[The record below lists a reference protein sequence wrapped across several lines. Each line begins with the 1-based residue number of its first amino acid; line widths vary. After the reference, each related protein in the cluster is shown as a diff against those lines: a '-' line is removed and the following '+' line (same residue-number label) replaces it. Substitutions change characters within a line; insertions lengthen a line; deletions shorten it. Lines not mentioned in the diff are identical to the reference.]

1 MTYVASGFRSATLL
15 AAVLAF
21 VWAAPSSAQVLYGS
35 LVGTVSDGTGAVIPG
50 ADVRAVNNA
59 TGLELTTSTG
69 ADGLFRIVNVQIG
82 EYDVSI
88 TSEGFRTHTSSNV
101 TVTANEVSRVDVDMV
116 LGQVSEQVTVEA
128 SAAQLQTE
136 KADTRSEITQEAIT
150 NFPLPN
156 FRNYQSLV
164 NLVPG
169 ATPARFQNSI
179 LDTPARALSTN
190 VNGTNRN
197 NNVTRIDGA
206 ASINV
211 WLPHHAG
218 YIAPAETIETVNIT
232 TGSGDAEQGLSGGAS
247 TTVVT
252 KSGTN
257 EVHGSA
263 FYFFN
268 NDSTQ
273 ARNFFAK
280 DKPKSDFKNFGGTI
294 GGPIQRN
301 KTFFF
306 FSYDKTSQAISGVR
320 TGDTVPTPDQRMGD
334 FSAYPDIIY
343 NPYTGNPDGTEREP
357 FQNKMIPQSMLDPIA
372 LRVQDF
378 IPLPTEAGLTNNN
391 FHSSDSPPFD
401 RAYFDTK
408 VNFNI
413 TDKYS
418 MWAKHGFM
426 DAPVSGNPIFGEA
439 GGPAPGG
446 SPGDAETKVHIA
458 TFGHTYTFTPT
469 FFYDGVFGY
478 WRQDQFVNPTDL
490 GKDANSHF
498 NLGIPGLGGPDPR
511 QQGFPRIQ
519 PGAYTRLGAPG
530 WQPLDRVEENWTTS
544 QNFTWVTGSHQLRF
558 GFDGIL
564 LKLAHWQPELGG
576 GPRGTI
582 NFNGQVTALNGGAA
596 PTQYNRYAAFL
607 LGETSQMQKA
617 IQHVL
622 ATGNE
627 WQFAWYLTDRW
638 QVSQRFTVNLGLRY
652 EYYPLMTRAGGKG
665 IERYDPQ
672 TNLMYMGGRG
682 SVPQNAGIEVSNK
695 LFSPR
700 AGIAY
705 RIDDATVLR
714 GGFGLNYS
722 PMPFSRPM
730 RGQYPITVALN
741 FQPDNSFEQ
750 FRTLSD
756 GIPPVVGP
764 DLDQG
769 TIEVP
774 LDAGFRSPYESA
786 THGPL
791 NRGYIASWNFTLE
804 RRLPGDLITSIG
816 YVATASR
823 DMLGDQDINASRPG
837 EGNAGR
843 PYVAITG
850 RNRAINMWDSYLNS
864 DYHSLQIAINRRVA
878 DGLMLKGAYTWS
890 KALGMADDEGWTGI
904 AWDHPEVFQRNR
916 ARTGFDR
923 TQMFQMGYVY
933 DLPFLNHN
941 NSAAG
946 KILGNWQVSGIV
958 ALITGPPRTITSSG
972 ASLNAASALQTA
984 DQVGP
989 VKRLGGV
996 GPGQHF
1002 YDPSAFAPVTEQRFG
1017 TSGRNIV
1024 NAPGVVNWD
1033 LSLFKKFPITETS
1046 EAQFRAEFFNF
1057 TNTPKFGNFNGNVN
1071 SPAFMAVTSTTAFT
1085 ERVIRFGLRF
1095 SF

>member
-1 MTYVASGFRSATLL
+1 MRSSTFGCRKAAILVAALALL
-15 AAVLAF
+15 G
-21 VWAAPSSAQVLYGS
+21 AAPASAQVLYGS
-35 LVGTVSDGTGAVIPG
+35 LVGTVTDGTGAVVPG
-50 ADVRAVNNA
+50 ASVSAVNTA
-59 TGLELTTSTG
+59 TGLELESSTG
-69 ADGLFRIVNVQIG
+69 ADGLFRIVNVQVG
-82 EYDVSI
+82 PYDLTI
-88 TSEGFRTHTSSNV
+88 TSDGFRTHNESGVN
-101 TVTANEVSRVDVDMV
+101 VTANAVSRVDVSLV
-116 LGQVSEQVTVEA
+116 LGQITEQITVEA
-128 SAAQLQTE
+128 AAAQLQTE
-136 KADTRSEITQEAIT
+136 KADTRSEITQRAIT

-232 TGSGDAEQGLSGGAS
+232 TSSGDAEQGLSGGAS
-247 TTVVT
+247 TTVIT

-263 FYFFN
+263 FMFFD
-268 NDSTQ
+268 NDKLR
-273 ARNFFAK
+273 ARNFFARG
-280 DKPKSDFKNFGGTI
+280 KPTSNFRNFGATI
-294 GGPIQRN
+294 GGPIKRN
-301 KTFFF
+301 KVFFF

-320 TGDTVPTPDQRMGD
+320 TGDEVPTMDQRMGD
-334 FSAYPDIIY
+334 FSAYGDVIY
-343 NPYTGNPDGTEREP
+343 NPYTGNPDGTGREP
-357 FQNKMIPQSMLDPIA
+357 FANKMIPASLQDPIA
-372 LRVQDF
+372 LRVQSYY
-378 IPLPTEAGLTNNN
+378 PEPNQPGTNNN
-391 FHSSDSPPFD
+391 YHSSDSPPFD
-401 RAYFDTK
+401 RAYYDTK
-408 VNFNI
+408 INYSVNQ
-413 TDKYS
+413 KYS
-418 MWAKHGFM
+418 LWGKHGHM

-446 SPGDAETKVHIA
+446 SPGNAETYVHIA
-458 TFGHTYTFTPT
+458 TFGHTYTFSPT

-490 GKDANSHF
+490 GQDF

-511 QQGFPRIQ
+511 QIGFPRIQ
-519 PGAYTRLGAPG
+519 PGPYTRLGAPG

-544 QNFTWVTGSHQLRF
+544 QNFTWVKGTHQVRF

-582 NFNGQVTALNGGAA
+582 DFNGDVTALKGGEA
-596 PTQYNRYAAFL
+596 PGDFNHYAAFL
-607 LGETSQMQKA
+607 LGQASRMRKA

-627 WQFAWYLTDRW
+627 WQFAWYATDRW
-638 QVSQRFTVNLGLRY
+638 QVNPRLTVNLGLRY
-652 EYYPLMTRAGGKG
+652 EFYPLMSRAGGKG

-672 TNLMYMGGRG
+672 TNLMYLGGRG
-682 SVPQNAGIEVSNK
+682 GVPKNAGIDVSNK

-700 AGIAY
+700 AGVAY

-714 GGFGLNYS
+714 TGFGLNYS

-730 RGQYPITVALN
+730 RGQYPITVAFD
-741 FQPDNSFEQ
+741 FQRPNTFEL
-750 FRTLSD
+750 FRSLSD

-769 TIEVP
+769 VIEVP
-774 LDAGFRSPYESA
+774 LTAGFRSPYDSA

-791 NRGYIASWNFTLE
+791 NRGYIASWNFTVE
-804 RRLPGDLITSIG
+804 RRLPGDLITSVG

-823 DMLGDQDINASRPG
+823 DMLADQDISASRPG

-843 PYVAITG
+843 PYAAITG
-850 RNRAINMWDSYLNS
+850 RRVNINMWDSYLNS
-864 DYHSLQIAINRRVA
+864 DYHSLQVAINRSFSR
-878 DGLMLKGAYTWS
+878 GLMLKGAYTWS
-890 KALGMADDEGWTGI
+890 KALGMADDEGWAGI
-904 AWDHPEVFQRNR
+904 AWDHPDVFHRNR

-923 TQMFQMGYVY
+923 THMFQMGYVY
-933 DLPFLNHN
+933 DLPFLQN
-941 NSAAG
+941 NNTAAG
-946 KILGNWQVSGIV
+946 KILGNWQVSGIL
-958 ALITGPPRTITSSG
+958 AFITGPPRSIRASG
-972 ASLNAASALQTA
+972 SSLNAASAFQTA

-989 VKRLGGV
+989 VRKLGGV
-996 GPGQHF
+996 GPGQHY

-1017 TSGRNIV
+1017 TSGRNILDT
-1024 NAPGVVNWD
+1024 PGVANLD
-1033 LSLFKKFPITETS
+1033 LSIFKKFPVGETA
-1046 EAQFRAEFFNF
+1046 EGQFRVEFFNM
-1057 TNTPKFGNFNGNVN
+1057 TNTPKFNRFNDNVN
-1071 SPAFMAVTSTTAFT
+1071 SGGFMTVTSTVPFT
-1085 ERVIRFGLRF
+1085 ERVIRIGLRF
-1095 SF
+1095 EF

>member
-1 MTYVASGFRSATLL
+1 MTHATSVFRKGTLL
-15 AAVLAF
+15 AAVLGLY
-21 VWAAPSSAQVLYGS
+21 WAVPASAQVLYGS

-50 ADVRAVNNA
+50 ADVSATNNA

-69 ADGLFRIVNVQIG
+69 ADGLFRLVNVQVG
-82 EYDVSI
+82 TYDVSI
-88 TSEGFRTHTSSNV
+88 QSDGFRTHTSSNV

-116 LGQVSEQVTVEA
+116 LGQVTEQVTVEA

-218 YIAPAETIETVNIT
+218 YIAPAETIETVSIT
-232 TGSGDAEQGLSGGAS
+232 TGSGEAEQGLSGGAS
-247 TTVVT
+247 TTVIT

-268 NDSTQ
+268 NDATQ
-273 ARNFFAK
+273 ARNFFSAT
-280 DKPKSDFKNFGGTI
+280 KPESSFKNFGGTV
-294 GGPIQRN
+294 GGPIKRN
-301 KTFFF
+301 RVFFF
-306 FSYDKTSQAISGVR
+306 FSYDNTTQAISGVR
-320 TGDTVPTPDQRMGD
+320 TGDEVPTADQRMGD
-334 FSAYPDIIY
+334 FSAYDDVIY
-343 NPYTGNPDGTEREP
+343 NPYTGNPDGTERVP
-357 FQNKMIPQSMLDPIA
+357 FANKRIPQHMLDPIA
-372 LRVQDF
+372 LRVQNF
-378 IPLPTEAGLTNNN
+378 YPEPNQPGTNNN

-401 RAYFDTK
+401 RAYYDSK
-408 VNFNI
+408 LNFNV

-426 DAPVSGNPIFGEA
+426 DAPVSGSPIFGDA

-446 SPGDAETKVHIA
+446 SPGNAETYVNLA

-490 GKDANSHF
+490 GQDF

-511 QQGFPRIQ
+511 QVGFPRIQ
-519 PGAYTRLGAPG
+519 PGPYTRLGAPG

-544 QNFTWVTGSHQLRF
+544 QNFTWVKGTHQFRF

-582 NFNGQVTALNGGAA
+582 DFNGDTTSLNGGAA
-596 PTQYNRYAAFL
+596 PGQFNHYASFL
-607 LGETSQMQKA
+607 LGETSRMRKA

-627 WQFAWYLTDRW
+627 WQFAWYATDRW
-638 QVSQRFTVNLGLRY
+638 QVNQRFTVNLGLRY
-652 EYYPLMTRAGGKG
+652 EFYPLMTRAGGKG
-665 IERYDPQ
+665 IERYDPE
-672 TNLMYMGGRG
+672 TNLMYLGGRG
-682 SVPQNAGIEVSNK
+682 SVPQNAGIDVSNK

-714 GGFGLNYS
+714 AGFGLNYS

-730 RGQYPITVALN
+730 RGQYPITVAFD
-741 FQPDNSFEQ
+741 FQRPNSFEL
-750 FRTLSD
+750 FRSLAD

-774 LDAGFRSPYESA
+774 LTAGFRSPYDSA

-791 NRGYIASWNFTLE
+791 NRGYIASWNFTVE
-804 RRLPGDLITSIG
+804 RRLPGDLITSVG

-843 PYVAITG
+843 PYVPITG
-850 RNRAINMWDSYLNS
+850 RNIAINMWDSYLNS
-864 DYHSLQIAINRRVA
+864 DYHSLQVAINRQMTG
-878 DGLMLKGAYTWS
+878 GLMLKGAYTWS
-890 KALGMADDEGWTGI
+890 KALGMADDEGWAGI
-904 AWDHPEVFQRNR
+904 AWDHPDVFQRNR

-933 DLPFLNHN
+933 DLPFLRN
-941 NSAAG
+941 NNTAAG
-946 KILGNWQVSGIV
+946 TILGNWQVSGTL
-958 ALITGPPRTITSSG
+958 ALITGPPRTITANG

-984 DQVGP
+984 DQVGS
-989 VKRLGGV
+989 VTKLGDV

-1002 YDPSAFAPVTEQRFG
+1002 YDRSAFAPVTEQRFG
-1017 TSGRNIV
+1017 TSGRNIL
-1024 NAPGVVNWD
+1024 NSPGVVNLD
-1033 LSLFKKFPITETS
+1033 LSILKNFPVNETV

-1071 SPAFMAVTSTTAFT
+1071 SAGFMTITSTTPFT
-1085 ERVIRFGLRF
+1085 ERVIRFGLRLQF
-1095 SF
+1095 